1 MRGREAGR
9 ERKKERPREREGVR
23 QGFLDAQWPFTEV
36 LLELS
41 TSKMAEASEQ
51 P

>member
-1 MRGREAGR
+1 MANGGW
-9 ERKKERPREREGVR
+9 G
-23 QGFLDAQWPFTEV
+23 QGFLNAQRPFTEV
-36 LLELS
+36 LLEMN